1 MHTHTTFLNQVEI
14 GGDTQSTD
22 GTEASH
28 MHFKGDLG
36 CKRGYEGWLARE
48 ARRRNPKIKV
58 MHFRFVFLA
67 TFRIFVC
74 VYFKVLNYFN
84 RECLASLGLGL
95 GLIRPST
102 TPSPEVGSAPRHSA
116 VILRVYYF
124 SHHSTSHLHIS
135 TFV

>member
-1 MHTHTTFLNQVEI
+1 MHTHIAFLNQVEI

-74 VYFKVLNYFN
+74 V
-84 RECLASLGLGL
+84 C
-95 GLIRPST
+95 
-102 TPSPEVGSAPRHSA
+102 
-116 VILRVYYF
+116 
-124 SHHSTSHLHIS
+124 IS
-135 TFV
+135 KF